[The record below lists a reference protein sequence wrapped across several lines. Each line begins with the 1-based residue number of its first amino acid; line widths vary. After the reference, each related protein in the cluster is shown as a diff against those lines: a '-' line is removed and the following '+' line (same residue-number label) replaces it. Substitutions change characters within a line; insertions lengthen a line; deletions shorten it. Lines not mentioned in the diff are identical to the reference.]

1 MSATNAS
8 LPFRILVADDEDI
21 FRRSTVDILRS
32 CGYEAEGVRDSAEGE
47 NALLKN
53 TYNLVIADLQ
63 MNGNT
68 DLEFVRSISTKNKI
82 PTMIVTG
89 YPSIKSAVDSIQLL
103 IVDYLI
109 KPITPQEF
117 IIRVKNAREKVQPL
131 LEKRDMTGSDK
142 RPLELNELAMDSNMS
157 FEQIINNQIREIS
170 RSLEGVQ
177 LAIRLVSGE
186 PKVGS
191 KDLCHFVNCSNL
203 ERHREILQETVA
215 VLVRTKS
222 SFKSKELAD
231 LRTRIEAFLSS

>member
-1 MSATNAS
+1 MSATNVK

-32 CGYEAEGVRDSAEGE
+32 CGYEAEGVRDAAEGE

-53 TYNLVIADLQ
+53 SYNLVIADLQ

-89 YPSIKSAVDSIQLL
+89 FPSIKSATDSIHLL
-103 IVDYLI
+103 IIDYLI
-109 KPITPQEF
+109 KPINPHEF
-117 IIRVKNAREKVQPL
+117 INRVKTA
-131 LEKRDMTGSDK
+131 LEKSPPTITKHDPTEPDK
-142 RPLELNELAMDSNMS
+142 RPLELNESAPMSLAQV
-157 FEQIINNQIREIS
+157 FNNQIREIYQ
-170 RSLEGVQ
+170 SLEGLQ
-177 LAIRLVSGE
+177 LASQLASGKPE
-186 PKVGS
+186 VGS
-191 KDLCHFVNCSNL
+191 KDLCQVVKCSNL

-215 VLVRTKS
+215 VLIRTKS

-231 LRTRIEAFLSS
+231 LRTRIETFLAS